1 MTIRPFADREPAT
14 ATPLRCQ
21 EPFPADYGPIR
32 KEVLEHIDR
41 HANQEELSAGKT
53 GQRFEW

>member
-1 MTIRPFADREPAT
+1 MTIRPYTGKEPPT

-21 EPFPADYGPIR
+21 EPFPGDYGTIR
-32 KEVLEHIDR
+32 KEVLEYVER
-41 HANQEELSAGKT
+41 HANQDELSAGKT